1 MPRGVRRNVG
11 RIVLAIREVPVGST
25 GWPLHGIE
33 SRLLSGG
40 FASDSLSQAPAH
52 LSGAGRHGI
61 RRGRSDRLQHLLA
74 VARELGAAD
83 AADLCQFVER
93 RRPLAGDAAQG
104 GVVEDHVG
112 RHALFARQR
121 SEEHTSEL
129 QSLMRISYAVLCLKK
144 KNKRTIRHT
153 RTSTK

>member
-1 MPRGVRRNVG
+1 MFVLSIRR
-11 RIVLAIREVPVGST
+11 PPGST
-25 GWPLHGIE
+25 RTDTRFPYTTLFRSLHWIE

-93 RRPLAGDAAQG
+93 RRPLAGDAARG

-112 RHALFARQR
+112 RNALFARKAR
-121 SEEHTSEL
+121 AEFEIGRAHAGTPVNIAYS
-129 QSLMRISYAVLCLKK
+129 V
-144 KNKRTIRHT
+144 
-153 RTSTK
+153 